1 MNRFKTSCITVFSLF
16 FFSFVTLFSL
26 NGTAFAAKT
35 KTKTSSSKKSTLNK
49 KRIIRKTTKTSIV
62 QRSVVTRSKHSP
74 TRLKKSSI
82 RKTSVATTKVATSRV
97 TTKKK
102 SRSATAVAIP
112 GDIGKKISARSAII
126 IDAKSGRTLYAKA
139 PDNPRQ
145 PASTIKILTGMI
157 ALKALSGGE
166 KVQISQWAAGQP
178 SSKVNL
184 DTKKQYQANDLINA
198 VLLASANDASVALAE
213 KIAGSESS
221 FAKMMTEK
229 ARQWG
234 AQNTVC
240 KTATGLTAKG
250 QASTARDLAMMFRH
264 VMADPIF
271 SSRMKQVKVK
281 TSFGAL
287 LRNHNKAL
295 WQVEGTQGGKTGF
308 TNAARQTYVGK
319 FKRGETEIVVAVM
332 GCETMWTDVKNLVQH
347 GFALENRG
355 STASKNSAIE
365 VHGLVAGT
373 SL

>member
-1 MNRFKTSCITVFSLF
+1 MNRFKTSGITFFCLF
-16 FFSFVTLFSL
+16 FFTFAALFSL
-26 NGTAFAAKT
+26 HGTATAAKA
-35 KTKTSSSKKSTLNK
+35 KTSSLKKQTLSKKRT
-49 KRIIRKTTKTSIV
+49 IRKLTKISIV
-62 QRSVVTRSKHSP
+62 KHTVSSRSKRSA
-74 TRLKKSSI
+74 TKLKKSST
-82 RKTSVATTKVATSRV
+82 RKTAVV
-97 TTKKK
+97 TTRVSNKKR
-102 SRSATAVAIP
+102 SRPAKTVAST
-112 GDIGKKISARSAII
+112 GDIGKRISARSAII

-157 ALKALSGGE
+157 ALKSLSGGD
-166 KVQISQWAAGQP
+166 KVQVSQWAAGQP
-178 SSKVNL
+178 RSKVDLNPQ
-184 DTKKQYQANDLINA
+184 KQYQVNDLINA

-221 FAKMMTEK
+221 FARMMTEK
-229 ARQWG
+229 ARLWG

-250 QASTARDLAMMFRH
+250 QASTARDLAMIFRH
-264 VMADPIF
+264 AMADPIF

-281 TSFGAL
+281 TSYGTL

-319 FKRGETEIVVAVM
+319 FKRGETEIVIAVM
-332 GCETMWTDVKNLVQH
+332 GCETMWADVKNLVQH
-347 GFALENRG
+347 GFALQNR
-355 STASKNSAIE
+355 STAANRNSEIE

-373 SL
+373 SQ